1 MDVSVQLKTASQR
14 LNRVAI
20 LRPSYKVVKSDGFL
34 IVATG
39 EDFCVGDVCDV
50 SFRSGDRFACEVVGF
65 DGEFYRLIPYQ
76 HAKGAHFGG
85 NVHHRPQASGIGVG
99 YQLLGR
105 AVNGLGEE
113 IDGLGRINYQE
124 FHSPNT
130 ALPSLIKR
138 RGVEKPIQTGVKAI
152 DSLLTLGQGQRI
164 GLVAGSGVGK
174 SVLLNMIT
182 RFSDVDVVVVGLV
195 GERGREVGDFIA
207 KTLTPEMAQKA
218 VIIAAT
224 AEETPV
230 MRVAAARR
238 THAVAEY
245 YRDQGKNV
253 LLLMDSLTRVGMAQ
267 REIGLAL
274 NEAPISK
281 GYPASV
287 FALLNQ
293 LIERACNGESDQ
305 GSLTAIYTVL
315 AEGDDAQDPLV
326 DSARAILDGHIM
338 LSRELA
344 SQGQYPA
351 IDIPSSIS
359 RCMDDLVSEEHLQ
372 LARKCRRMI
381 SLYREVG
388 DLIPLGAYV
397 SGVDAERDEAVR
409 LDPAICSWLQQAPG
423 TPVDLATGINEL
435 EVLLNHNAETS
446 Q

>member
-1 MDVSVQLKTASQR
+1 MDLSAQLTTVSEH
-14 LNRVAI
+14 LNTVTI
-20 LRPSYKVVKSDGFL
+20 LRPTFKVIKSDGFL

-39 EDFCVGDVCDV
+39 ENFCVGDVCDV
-50 SFRSGDRFACEVVGF
+50 SFQSGSRFACEVVGF

-76 HAKGAHFGG
+76 HANGAHFGG
-85 NVHHRPQASGIGVG
+85 SVHHRPQASGTGVG
-99 YQLLGR
+99 FQLLGR
-105 AVNGLGEE
+105 AVNGLGEA
-113 IDGLGRINYQE
+113 IDGLGQINYEE
-124 FHSPNT
+124 FRPNN
-130 ALPSLIKR
+130 AAPPSLIKR
-138 RGVEKPIQTGVKAI
+138 RGVEEVMETGVKAI
-152 DSLLTLGQGQRI
+152 DSLLTLGRGQRI

-207 KTLTPEMAQKA
+207 KTLTPEMAEKA

-224 AEETPV
+224 AEESPV

-287 FALLNQ
+287 FSLLNQ
-293 LIERACNGESDQ
+293 LIERACNGESEQ

-338 LSRELA
+338 LSRDLA

-351 IDIPSSIS
+351 IDIPASIS
-359 RCMDDLVSEEHLQ
+359 RCMNDLVSEDHLQ

-381 SLYREVG
+381 SLFREVG
-388 DLIPLGAYV
+388 ELIPLGAYV
-397 SGVDAERDEAVR
+397 SGVDAERDEAIN
-409 LDPAICSWLQQAPG
+409 LDPAISTWLQQAPS
-423 TPVDLATGINEL
+423 TPMDATTGLNEL
-435 EVLLNHNAETS
+435 QALLSGNGKAG
-446 Q
+446 